1 MEAAPVLAAVTS
13 LWSWSSWLVT
23 STTTIQVV
31 SSCLKV
37 ISKKASTRM
46 LSLKHHCWI
55 STIIQSNLN
64 LILRP
69 PLCPLRPRS
78 VRKAIQ
84 AVAVSKG
91 WPGTAQGQVLLLLST
106 NLRTWRSLRRRTP
119 LPATTVLSL
128 LRKQMR
134 RRSSWTA
141 ISSSSSSSQRD
152 QKWRSTSS
160 QMCCRS

>member
-1 MEAAPVLAAVTS
+1 MLAVVTS

-84 AVAVSKG
+84 AEAVSKG
-91 WPGTAQGQVLLLLST
+91 WPGTAQGQVLLLST

-128 LRKQMR
+128 LRKQRR

-141 ISSSSSSSQRD
+141 ISSSSSSQRD